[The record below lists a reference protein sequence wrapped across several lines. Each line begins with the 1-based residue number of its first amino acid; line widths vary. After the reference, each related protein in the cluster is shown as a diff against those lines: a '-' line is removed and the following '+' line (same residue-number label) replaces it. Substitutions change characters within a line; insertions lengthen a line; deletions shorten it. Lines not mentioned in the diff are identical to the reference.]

1 MIARND
7 FDVLVLGGGPAGLAA
22 ALAAAGKGARVA
34 IVEREERLGGILKQ
48 CVHDGFGL
56 LRFGEA
62 LAGPE
67 YARRFVD
74 LVEGSGIEVLLETFV
89 HAARKEGRKGAAPQ
103 AGGGPA
109 DGRRAE
115 ARGFVLTCVNKDR
128 GIFEAAAP
136 ALVLATGCRERT
148 DRQVFIHGERPAGI
162 LTAGLAQHL
171 VNIEGL
177 LPGKRAVILGSGDI
191 GLIMARRLTLEGME
205 VEGVYELKSEPS
217 GLSRNL
223 HQCLDDFGIPLHLST
238 TVTEVHGSRRVE
250 AVTVAKVDAKGQP
263 ISGTERRITCDCLIL
278 SVGLIPENEVAM
290 SLGLHLDPPTKGPA
304 VDQNGASAADGVF
317 VCGNALHVND
327 LVDYV
332 SESGEIAGAAAAGF
346 ALAARCAPA
355 AGGGETVTF
364 PAARRAIRLKAGAGF
379 LYVVPQFV
387 DVSRP
392 GKAVI
397 FFRSNSTIREGA
409 RVKLKALG
417 RAAPGTAAQGAPA
430 AVLLEKG
437 YAALRPP
444 EMERIEIDIGAIP
457 ADADGLVL
465 ELERKGKS
473 HA

>member
-7 FDVLVLGGGPAGLAA
+7 YDVLVLGGGPAGLAA
-22 ALAAAGKGARVA
+22 ALAASGKGAKVA

-89 HAARKEGRKGAAPQ
+89 HAARKEGGKGPGSRASAKPAVALP
-103 AGGGPA
+103 AGGRQA
-109 DGRRAE
+109 D

-148 DRQVFIHGERPAGI
+148 DRQVFIHGERPAGV

-171 VNIEGL
+171 VNMEGL
-177 LPGKRAVILGSGDI
+177 LPGRRAVILGSGDI

-205 VEGVYELKSEPS
+205 VEGVYELKPEPS

-238 TVTEVHGSRRVE
+238 TVTEIHGSRRVE
-250 AVTVAKVDAKGQP
+250 AVTVAKVDARGQP
-263 ISGTERRITCDCLIL
+263 LSGTERRISCDCLIL
-278 SVGLIPENEVAM
+278 SVGLIPENEVAA
-290 SLGLHLDPPTKGPA
+290 SLGLHLDPSTKGPA
-304 VDQNGASAADGVF
+304 VDQDGASAVDGVY

-346 ALAARCAPA
+346 ALAGDSATPLA
-355 AGGGETVTF
+355 T
-364 PAARRAIRLKAGAGF
+364 ARRTIRLKAGTGF
-379 LYVVPQFV
+379 LYAVPQFI
-387 DVSRP
+387 DVSKP

-409 RVKLKALG
+409 RVTLRALP
-417 RAAPGTAAQGAPA
+417 RDSAAGPA
-430 AVLLEKG
+430 AILEKG

-444 EMERIEIDIGAIP
+444 EMERLEIDLGAVP
-457 ADADGLVL
+457 PEADSLAL
-465 ELERKGKS
+465 ELERKEKS